1 MFYVFVLTC
10 KISKNLRKSKNRK
23 KICTNIC
30 NNQKSFLIF
39 GVDKKSKNTSN
50 KDLLWKTI
58 STK

>member
-23 KICTNIC
+23 KNCTNIC

-39 GVDKKSKNTSN
+39 GVDKNKDTSN
-50 KDLLWKTI
+50 TILLWKTT
-58 STK
+58 SKK